1 MKRSELFLDDYATIG
16 PVYKRILDG
25 KEYEIEQ
32 YQGDHANE
40 YCIYEVKKGVRDGSA
55 ALFSHGMVKMR
66 WRMKKGVRDGKY
78 VVFENGVAVR
88 EGAWSDVDV
97 NEERVIENRRHGMVM
112 AIRLDGKLIYM
123 GEFNQSMERNGNG
136 YEYEDGELKRYGKWE
151 NDKLIEL
158 KQEFTDAHE
167 MIEYGSDSTSCLLSQ
182 QPVYIGGYKWDER
195 NGVMKRDGYGRILN
209 VSTGIC
215 EYESKWDNGDE
226 LESERI
232 PLFHG
237 WYCDHESEESIR
249 HVAYPLI
256 TIGKEIAISNIFETK
271 ELVIANGKCNGPDIT
286 VLSLSNIPALKRITI
301 GDHCFG
307 SVRSFE
313 VSDMN
318 ELESLVVGEDCFTRA
333 HNWRQVVKCKPDN
346 RSLKIMNCPKLKAI
360 QIGNDSFSDYDS
372 FEVTSVPSIH
382 SIQLDDRCFY
392 HAPSFCLKGRV
403 E

>member
-167 MIEYGSDSTSCLLSQ
+167 MIEYGSDTTS
-182 QPVYIGGYKWDER
+182 
-195 NGVMKRDGYGRILN
+195 
-209 VSTGIC
+209 
-215 EYESKWDNGDE
+215 
-226 LESERI
+226 
-232 PLFHG
+232 
-237 WYCDHESEESIR
+237 
-249 HVAYPLI
+249 
-256 TIGKEIAISNIFETK
+256 
-271 ELVIANGKCNGPDIT
+271 
-286 VLSLSNIPALKRITI
+286 
-301 GDHCFG
+301 
-307 SVRSFE
+307 
-313 VSDMN
+313 
-318 ELESLVVGEDCFTRA
+318 
-333 HNWRQVVKCKPDN
+333 
-346 RSLKIMNCPKLKAI
+346 
-360 QIGNDSFSDYDS
+360 
-372 FEVTSVPSIH
+372 
-382 SIQLDDRCFY
+382 
-392 HAPSFCLKGRV
+392 
-403 E
+403 